1 MAKKYKA
8 KSKRTIP
15 GPTKAEQNKY
25 MIGKGKILLILVLLT
40 ALVAGVYIAAMQNEF
55 EPVFHI
61 YWVISAVLMCV
72 FLFLKYRNEYL
83 YTKALDTA
91 EKTQSEITD
100 EYRKRI
106 KHIKYLLCILMP
118 FVFTLIG
125 DTVYLVFLVDSGIP
139 EAVAKL
145 FGLA

>member
-8 KSKRTIP
+8 KSKKTE
-15 GPTKAEQNKY
+15 KNEYA
-25 MIGKGKILLILVLLT
+25 IGKGKILLILVLLT
-40 ALVAGVYIAAMQNEF
+40 ALVAGVYIAAMQKEF
-55 EPVFHI
+55 EPIFHI
-61 YWVISAVLMCV
+61 YWVVTAVLMCA

-83 YTKALDTA
+83 YTKAQEA
-91 EKTQSEITD
+91 GEKTQPEITD
-100 EYRKRI
+100 EYRKRT

-139 EAVAKL
+139 EAVSKL